1 MKNMKLKYL
10 TLIILLMYLK
20 NYSQSSDFIVTSAYD
35 TIYVDRIDLTDYK
48 VKTKK
53 ANQKKK
59 YNIEEI
65 ISYYISKENK
75 YYERITNQLEK
86 EEQKELDR
94 YDYRRI
100 ENLHIEEYENRIKY
114 KFIQRLTNGKVK
126 LFCEETK
133 QTFVG
138 SGMPNGPNYIP
149 TSHYESK
156 SYYISIYDSKVEL
169 INYKPK
175 LSLFKNSLDLELNEE
190 VFEILKMYLYGNSE
204 ITNKL
209 NNLFITKPV
218 ANEKQII
225 DLINEYNIWVKT
237 NK

>member
-1 MKNMKLKYL
+1 
-10 TLIILLMYLK
+10 MYLK

-126 LFCEETK
+126 LFCEELNV
-133 QTFVG
+133 TFVG
-138 SGMPNGPNYIP
+138 NGRILGEPNYIP
-149 TSHYESK
+149 SSHYEPSSHYVNK
-156 SYYISIYDSKVEL
+156 KYYISIYDSKLEK
-169 INYKPK
+169 INYKPGIK
-175 LSLFKNSLDLELNEE
+175 FFKNSVDIELNED
-190 VFEILKMYLYGNSE
+190 VYEILKIYLYENSE

-209 NNLFITKPV
+209 DNLFVTKPI
-218 ANEKQII
+218 ANEIQII
-225 DLINEYNIWVKT
+225 DLINEYNIWAKT
-237 NK
+237 KK